1 MESYLVVCES
11 LKNASTSEVS
21 GYHIFSAFAANF
33 RGGVVSDPFPHNLS
47 VLRPVV
53 LSRLYRMP
61 KDDSDFMG
69 FFAADTLP
77 LRKGDRFGFRVS
89 FLKDGLAGGFF
100 REIYEKEFRPGQS
113 MIFRPVQVLGPGE
126 HTLCGKAAPDD
137 IRSSDFSALRLR
149 FLSPTGFNRSGL
161 QIPVPLPELVFKS
174 LLKKW
179 QTFVSTGE
187 WSSLEDSFRTVRMEK
202 FSLQSQPVW
211 LKKQSVYRGCLGF
224 CEYTF
229 HHLAEDER
237 KAVSALGA
245 FSYYAGVGYKTSQGM
260 GQVFPEILG

>member
-1 MESYLVVCES
+1 MQTCIVVCES
-11 LKNASTSEVS
+11 LENASSSEVS
-21 GYHIFSAFAANF
+21 GYHVFSALAAKFAG
-33 RGGVVSDPFPHNLS
+33 RGSPDPFSHARS
-47 VLRPVV
+47 SLRPVV
-53 LSRLYRMP
+53 MSRLYRMA
-61 KDDSDFMG
+61 KDHSDFTE
-69 FFAADTLP
+69 FFAPDTLP
-77 LRKGDRFGFRVS
+77 LRKGDLFGFRVS
-89 FLKDGLAGGFF
+89 FLKEGLADGILKKL
-100 REIYEKEFRPGQS
+100 REETLRLGKG
-113 MIFRPVQVLGPGE
+113 MVFRPVQVLGPGE
-126 HTLCGKAAPDD
+126 HTLCGSSAPGD

-179 QTFVSTGE
+179 QTFVSQEE
-187 WSSLEDSFRTVRMEK
+187 WSSLEDSVGTVRMEK

-260 GQVFPEILG
+260 GQVFPEVLS